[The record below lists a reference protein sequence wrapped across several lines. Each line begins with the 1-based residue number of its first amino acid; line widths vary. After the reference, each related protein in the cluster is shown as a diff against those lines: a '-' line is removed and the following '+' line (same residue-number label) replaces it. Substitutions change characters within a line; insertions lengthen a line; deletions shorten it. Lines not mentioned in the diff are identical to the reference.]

1 MRKITYFLNEG
12 DRNRLLN
19 EDSTIFFEFK
29 EVIDI
34 YCVTDK
40 ARGLKEHAIYG
51 NASGGSYFLLKIQNL
66 GDDGKAWTSNCYKKE
81 ISAVFKADLGDYSAE
96 VHRIHI
102 EPELVESTP
111 EKKERQELLKSLRKK
126 KRDVQSYSL

>member
-29 EVIDI
+29 EVNDI

-51 NASGGSYFLLKIQNL
+51 NASGGSCFLLKIQNL
-66 GDDGKAWTSNCYKKE
+66 GHTSLSTITDEDTLPFFVGDDGKAWTSTALNK
-81 ISAVFKADLGDYSAE
+81 
-96 VHRIHI
+96 
-102 EPELVESTP
+102 
-111 EKKERQELLKSLRKK
+111 
-126 KRDVQSYSL
+126 